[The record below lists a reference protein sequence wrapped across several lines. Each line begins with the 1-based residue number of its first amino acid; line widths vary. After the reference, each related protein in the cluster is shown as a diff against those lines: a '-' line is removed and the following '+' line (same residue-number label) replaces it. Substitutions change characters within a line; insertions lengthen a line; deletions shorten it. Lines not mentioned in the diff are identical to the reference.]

1 MSIDLSSL
9 REPTVRAAMEAFQRG
24 DAVAWR
30 ALLAPGA
37 QLYDDGAPR
46 DLDAFTR
53 EALGH
58 ERFTQV
64 DHLSDDGLELRHA
77 WVTSPVK
84 CAPPANKPTPDER
97 RACAPFLA
105 EELALLD
112 EARVI
117 VALGKFGFDAVCDHL
132 GLRPRPRFGHG
143 VEVEVPPSPDRA
155 AGAGRPLQLLG
166 CYHVSQQNTF
176 TGTLTEPM
184 LDAVFARAR
193 ALAGLPAMPGR

>member
-64 DHLSDDGLELRHA
+64 DHLSDDGLELRGAFHSDP
-77 WVTSPVK
+77 WGDFRT
-84 CAPPANKPTPDER
+84 C
-97 RACAPFLA
+97 F
-105 EELALLD
+105 
-112 EARVI
+112 
-117 VALGKFGFDAVCDHL
+117 
-132 GLRPRPRFGHG
+132 RF
-143 VEVEVPPSPDRA
+143 
-155 AGAGRPLQLLG
+155 
-166 CYHVSQQNTF
+166 T
-176 TGTLTEPM
+176 
-184 LDAVFARAR
+184 
-193 ALAGLPAMPGR
+193 LAGGKVQRLDIGQA